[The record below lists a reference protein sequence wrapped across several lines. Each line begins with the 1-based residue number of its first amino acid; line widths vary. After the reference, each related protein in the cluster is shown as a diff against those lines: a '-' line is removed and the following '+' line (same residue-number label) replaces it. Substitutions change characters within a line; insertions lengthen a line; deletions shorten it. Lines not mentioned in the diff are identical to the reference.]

1 MGSGRSGPA
10 DRAQSVGSAH
20 GAGTPSRIPHEA
32 GTGWSVGVRASHDG
46 AHPLAGDPDGG
57 LSRPRRRD
65 HGRAGH
71 PPVHADL
78 RARPRRAGPRQGR
91 AGPEGQARWHRCGP
105 GGRCRGARPVRSGR
119 PDHHRDRGPRAG
131 PAGVG
136 GSAHRRRGARAAGQ
150 EPDPAGDAPGA
161 GEHRRERQAR
171 RRHREREDQALT
183 NTEKSPEELRAELA
197 AKRARLGDTVEEL
210 AHRVDVPAQVKA
222 KKDDTVAK
230 LQEAKA
236 QAARRVHEGTEKVKA
251 AIAEKAPVVQH
262 KVDEAVTKGKA
273 VYAEKAPP
281 AVQQRV
287 DQAVEKGKAVYAEK
301 APVVQQHVNKAVA
314 DARPVVQEK
323 VAQGH
328 ALLAEK
334 APPVERTLREKPGL
348 VAGIAV
354 ALVVLLI
361 ATSRKRKRA

>member
-1 MGSGRSGPA
+1 
-10 DRAQSVGSAH
+10 
-20 GAGTPSRIPHEA
+20 
-32 GTGWSVGVRASHDG
+32 
-46 AHPLAGDPDGG
+46 
-57 LSRPRRRD
+57 
-65 HGRAGH
+65 
-71 PPVHADL
+71 
-78 RARPRRAGPRQGR
+78 
-91 AGPEGQARWHRCGP
+91 
-105 GGRCRGARPVRSGR
+105 
-119 PDHHRDRGPRAG
+119 
-131 PAGVG
+131 
-136 GSAHRRRGARAAGQ
+136 
-150 EPDPAGDAPGA
+150 
-161 GEHRRERQAR
+161 
-171 RRHREREDQALT
+171 LT

-197 AKRARLGDTVEEL
+197 AKRAQLGDTVEEL

-222 KKDDTVAK
+222 KKDDTVAR
-230 LQEAKA
+230 LQEAKTE
-236 QAARRVHEGTEKVKA
+236 AARRVHEGTEKVKA

-281 AVQQRV
+281 AVQHKV

-361 ATSRKRKRA
+361 ATSRRKRSA